1 MSMAN
6 VVQVKELQARLD
18 EAEANAMKGGRKI
31 IQKLENRVRE
41 LEVELES
48 EQHRFQES
56 EKTMRKQERRLRELA
71 MQAEEERKV
80 HDQYKDTIDKL
91 QQKIK
96 TYKRQVEESV
106 RLYHFIDPRNTS
118 DLYPVSDLLYKADK
132 NFFCKMMN
140 SDHCSVYTSCY
151 LVLKFYHTKLRSTF
165 CVFCSYTV
173 Y

>member
-1 MSMAN
+1 MWL
-6 VVQVKELQARLD
+6 VVTLQVKELQARLD

-41 LEVELES
+41 LEVEVES
-48 EQHRFQES
+48 EQHRFQEA

-71 MQAEEERKV
+71 MQTEEERKA

-106 RLYHFIDPRNTS
+106 RHSENTTVNRS
-118 DLYPVSDLLYKADK
+118 VNRPNSYSAPYKIWTAVLNNVKIYRVAVQAK
-132 NFFCKMMN
+132 N
-140 SDHCSVYTSCY
+140 S
-151 LVLKFYHTKLRSTF
+151 
-165 CVFCSYTV
+165 
-173 Y
+173 

>member
-1 MSMAN
+1 MLNTSVQTLENYRPRIISMLTRRWRIML
-6 VVQVKELQARLD
+6 QVKELQARLD

-41 LEVELES
+41 LEVEVES
-48 EQHRFQES
+48 EQRRFQEA

-71 MQAEEERKV
+71 MQSEEERKA

-106 RLYHFIDPRNTS
+106 RRIEPNCTIQ
-118 DLYPVSDLLYKADK
+118 
-132 NFFCKMMN
+132 
-140 SDHCSVYTSCY
+140 
-151 LVLKFYHTKLRSTF
+151 
-165 CVFCSYTV
+165 
-173 Y
+173 